1 MAIYLVVQTLVF
13 LVFMFILSAKGD
25 VDVDVEE
32 LAESGLFFGIAS
44 SVSAVISTLLV
55 IGCVALKK
63 GVRIVDYLKLY
74 RPRLRSIVIWTVLF
88 FVIFTPIDWLRIE
101 VFEKPVVPEFML
113 DAYLSCDF
121 LPILWFAILIGAP
134 FAEEFLFRG
143 FVFEGIKHTRMG
155 SVGAVVICSLVWSAV
170 HLQYDLID
178 MSVVFLGGLFLG
190 VAKLRTGTLWV
201 PIILHFIWN
210 LGAMI
215 QTAMAAAQV

>member
-1 MAIYLVVQTLVF
+1 MAVHLVIQTLVF
-13 LVFMFILSAKGD
+13 LVFMFILSAKGE
-25 VDVDVEE
+25 VDVEE
-32 LAESGLFFGIAS
+32 LAESGSFFGIAS
-44 SVSAVISTLLV
+44 SVSAVVSTLLV

-63 GVRIVDYLKLY
+63 GIRIVDYLKLY
-74 RPRLRSIVIWTVLF
+74 RPRLRSITIWVVLF
-88 FVIFTPIDWLRIE
+88 FAIFTPLDWLRIE

-121 LPILWFAILIGAP
+121 LPVLWFAVLIGAP

-143 FVFEGIKHTRMG
+143 FLFEGIKHTRMG
-155 SVGAVVICSLVWSAV
+155 SVGAVVICALLWSAV

-190 VAKLRTGTLWV
+190 IVKLRTGTLWV

-210 LGAMI
+210 LVAMI
-215 QTAMAAAQV
+215 QTAMAASQV